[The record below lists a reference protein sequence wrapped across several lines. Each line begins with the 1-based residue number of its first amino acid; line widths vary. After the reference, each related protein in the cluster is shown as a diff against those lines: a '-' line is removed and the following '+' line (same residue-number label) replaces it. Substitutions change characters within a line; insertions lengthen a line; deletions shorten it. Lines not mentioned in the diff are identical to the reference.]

1 MKIVIAPDSFK
12 ESLSA
17 LEVANAIEQGLKQVI
32 PDCDI
37 VKIPVADGGE
47 GTVQSMVDATG
58 GSIVSLEVMGPLG
71 HRVQAHYGILGEG
84 ILGEGILSAAIN
96 TSSASVSRAD
106 PTNKSP
112 HRGAIAVIEMASAS
126 GLHHVPREQRNP
138 LLTTSYGTGELIC
151 DALNRGIKHII
162 LGLGGSAT
170 NDGGAGMAQA
180 LDILLLDSQ
189 GKTLPSGGAALA
201 NLAQIDMTNAHP
213 LLSQCTFEVAC
224 DVDNPLCGERGASAI
239 FGPQKGATPAMAKQL
254 DTALAHYADVIAQSG
269 MSDQREHAGA
279 GAAGGMG
286 LGVMAFLN
294 AKLKPGVEIVMQIV
308 GLADKIR
315 GADIVI
321 TGEGRID
328 GQTVFGKTPM
338 GVLKQAKLQGIPT
351 IGIAGCLG
359 DNANAILDHGMAAIF
374 PIIPHL
380 SPLDDVLANAK
391 LNLSNT
397 ARNIGAVL
405 MLGQR

>member
-17 LEVANAIEQGLKQVI
+17 LEVANAIEQGLRQVI

-71 HRVQAHYGILGEG
+71 HRVQAHYGILGD
-84 ILGEGILSAAIN
+84 LSNSGSNNDSDNDSDSRSNHGSATVPN
-96 TSSASVSRAD
+96 T
-106 PTNKSP
+106 
-112 HRGAIAVIEMASAS
+112 GAIAVIEMASAS
-126 GLHHVPREQRNP
+126 GLHHVPRELRNP

-239 FGPQKGATPAMAKQL
+239 FGPQKGATPAMVKQL

-294 AKLKPGVEIVMQIV
+294 AKLKPGVEIVMQTV

-315 GADIVI
+315 GADLVI